1 MNFRLRKVARGSSFA
16 FVLATVFPVAS
27 AQTPA
32 AGRETSAASVASY
45 ALTDQMPVDPE
56 VLVGALPNGLRF
68 YVRPNGK
75 PARQAELRLVV
86 KAGSVLEDDDQRG
99 LAHFVEHMQ
108 FEGTAHFPGQ
118 GINRFLG
125 SLGLSIGADANAATS
140 FDETQYTLRV
150 PTDVPGALDRA
161 LTILEDWAGGATF
174 DPGGIERQR
183 PIVLSEW
190 RGNLGADERT
200 GDKIRRV
207 QLEGSRYAD
216 RAPIGTPEIIQGAT
230 REQLLRFYRDW
241 YRPDLMAVIVVG
253 DVDRDAVG
261 RMIAQHFLPLTN
273 PEPERP
279 RPIFDVP
286 EHPGTRYAVVTD
298 KETTA
303 TADRSLESAAGAQP
317 GLGRRLSRDHE
328 GSAVCRHAQ
337 RAARR
342 ARSEREA
349 AIPAGRSRIGRSFR
363 RQGPETKRS
372 FRRSSR
378 TTAWR
383 QASMPW

>member
-1 MNFRLRKVARGSSFA
+1 MNAFRPRNARHL
-16 FVLATVFPVAS
+16 VLAFLFTTVIPVAS

-32 AGRETSAASVASY
+32 AGRETSAASVARY
-45 ALTDQMPVDPE
+45 ALADQMPVDPE
-56 VLVGALPNGLRF
+56 VLVGGLPNGLRF

-108 FEGTAHFPGQ
+108 FEGTVHFPGQ
-118 GINRFLG
+118 GINNFLG
-125 SLGLSIGADANAATS
+125 ELGLSLGADANAGTS
-140 FDETQYTLRV
+140 FDDTQYSLRV

-174 DPGGIERQR
+174 EPGGIERQR
-183 PIVLSEW
+183 RIVLAEW
-190 RGNLGADERT
+190 RGNLGAAERT

-241 YRPDLMAVIVVG
+241 YRPNLMAVIVVG
-253 DVDRDAVG
+253 DVDRDVVG

-273 PEPERP
+273 PEPKRP

-286 EHPGTRYAVVTD
+286 EHAGARYAVV
-298 KETTA
+298 
-303 TADRSLESAAGAQP
+303 
-317 GLGRRLSRDHE
+317 
-328 GSAVCRHAQ
+328 
-337 RAARR
+337 
-342 ARSEREA
+342 
-349 AIPAGRSRIGRSFR
+349 
-363 RQGPETKRS
+363 
-372 FRRSSR
+372 
-378 TTAWR
+378 
-383 QASMPW
+383 